1 MGTGKQLMER
11 YDQKCTPSLRRN
23 YPVQVQR
30 VLSQPFRIKRESTP
44 RNDLVQSYEIAK
56 LLPTVT
62 LATRNRYIQNPLY
75 EKIITAIGLLSGYFF
90 FFRTGREKS
99 GV

>member
-30 VLSQPFRIKRESTP
+30 VLSQLFTAP
-44 RNDLVQSYEIAK
+44 RGRSK
-56 LLPTVT
+56 
-62 LATRNRYIQNPLY
+62 NRMLFLDEQL
-75 EKIITAIGLLSGYFF
+75 
-90 FFRTGREKS
+90 
-99 GV
+99 

>member
-30 VLSQPFRIKRESTP
+30 VLSQPST
-44 RNDLVQSYEIAK
+44 
-56 LLPTVT
+56 
-62 LATRNRYIQNPLY
+62 
-75 EKIITAIGLLSGYFF
+75 IGGKHP
-90 FFRTGREKS
+90 EE
-99 GV
+99 

>member
-30 VLSQPFRIKRESTP
+30 VLSQPP
-44 RNDLVQSYEIAK
+44 D
-56 LLPTVT
+56 
-62 LATRNRYIQNPLY
+62 YIGKHP
-75 EKIITAIGLLSGYFF
+75 E
-90 FFRTGREKS
+90 E
-99 GV
+99 